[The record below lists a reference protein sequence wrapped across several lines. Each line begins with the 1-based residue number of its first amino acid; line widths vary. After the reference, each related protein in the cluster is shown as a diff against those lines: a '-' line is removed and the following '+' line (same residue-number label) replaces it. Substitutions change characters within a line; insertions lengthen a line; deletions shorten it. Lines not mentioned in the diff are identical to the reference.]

1 MGYHQCT
8 PYLLWGRSGV
18 NINKTIRELIE
29 EKKRLDR
36 VIGTLEE
43 MQRNGRV
50 EVLPLSPKKR
60 GRKSMDEQARQQVS
74 ERMKRYWETRR
85 RQDNP
90 LEPDL
95 RQGEA

>member
-1 MGYHQCT
+1 M
-8 PYLLWGRSGV
+8 

-50 EVLPLSPKKR
+50 EVVLPPVKKR

-85 RQDNP
+85 RRTNV
-90 LEPDL
+90 LEPNL
-95 RQGEA
+95 GQGEA

>member
-1 MGYHQCT
+1 
-8 PYLLWGRSGV
+8 V

-43 MQRNGRV
+43 MQRTGRV
-50 EVLPLSPKKR
+50 EVVPPSQKRR
-60 GRKSMDEQARQQVS
+60 GRKSMDDQARQQVS
-74 ERMKRYWETRR
+74 ERMKRYWESRR
-85 RQDNP
+85 RQDHV

>member
-1 MGYHQCT
+1 
-8 PYLLWGRSGV
+8 V

-50 EVLPLSPKKR
+50 EVVPPPQKKR
-60 GRKSMDEQARQQVS
+60 GRKSMDERARQQVS
-74 ERMKRYWETRR
+74 ERMKRYWQARR
-85 RQDNP
+85 RQDNV
-90 LEPDL
+90 LEPNL
-95 RQGEA
+95 GQSEA

>member
-1 MGYHQCT
+1 M
-8 PYLLWGRSGV
+8 

-50 EVLPLSPKKR
+50 EVVLPPPKRR

-85 RQDNP
+85 RQDNI
-90 LEPDL
+90 LEPNL
-95 RQGEA
+95 GQGEA

>member
-1 MGYHQCT
+1 
-8 PYLLWGRSGV
+8 V

-50 EVLPLSPKKR
+50 EVVPPSQKKR
-60 GRKSMDEQARQQVS
+60 GRKSMDEHARQQVS
-74 ERMKRYWETRR
+74 ERMKRYWQTRR
-85 RQDNP
+85 RQDNL
-90 LEPDL
+90 LEPNL
-95 RQGEA
+95 GQGEA